1 MNGSV
6 FARNSSLLENNGHFL
21 TVFYLTNLLTVIHYS
36 ITQTNGDIMND
47 EVGSLIHYIDYTGE
61 QPQHYVGVCLRLN
74 AMRGSYTVLCEG
86 KEVDWLYFMC
96 KVLS

>member
-1 MNGSV
+1 MAVISNYY
-6 FARNSSLLENNGHFL
+6 ENGHFL
-21 TVFYLTNLLTVIHYS
+21 SLLFSGGVIHYS

-74 AMRGSYTVLCEG
+74 AMKGSYTVLCEG

-96 KVLS
+96 EVLS

>member
-1 MNGSV
+1 
-6 FARNSSLLENNGHFL
+6 
-21 TVFYLTNLLTVIHYS
+21 
-36 ITQTNGDIMND
+36 MND
-47 EVGSLIHYIDYTGE
+47 EVGSLIHYVDYTGE

-74 AMRGSYTVLCEG
+74 AIKGSYTVLCEG